1 MAKFENPMSNI
12 RLVYK
17 RSSRLIKCV
26 VLCAIVL
33 STVTLLTIQIQLQGA
48 QAHRDALQNQAAQ
61 LEQEN
66 GQLEEN
72 INGLGSIDSVEQIA
86 KDELGLMNPDTVIMA
101 PNKDG
106 SINKDPG
113 DPQSPVLMWI
123 FCIVAVGIA
132 VLVSILV
139 IGKKHQRNPKFA
151 VSRN

>member
-33 STVTLLTIQIQLQGA
+33 STVTLLTIQIQLQSA
-48 QAHRDALQNQAAQ
+48 QARRDALQNQAAQ

-72 INGLGSIDSVEQIA
+72 IDDLGSIDSVEQIA
-86 KDELGLMNPDTVIMA
+86 KDELGLVDPD
-101 PNKDG
+101 
-106 SINKDPG
+106 SIILQPG
-113 DPQSPVLMWI
+113 ND
-123 FCIVAVGIA
+123 
-132 VLVSILV
+132 
-139 IGKKHQRNPKFA
+139 
-151 VSRN
+151 

>member
-33 STVTLLTIQIQLQGA
+33 STVTLLTIQAQLQGA
-48 QAHRDALQNQAAQ
+48 QARRDALQNQAAQ

-72 INGLGSIDSVEQIA
+72 IDDLGSIDSVEQIA
-86 KDELGLMNPDTVIMA
+86 KDELGLMNPDTVIMT

-113 DPQSPVLMWI
+113 DPQFPVLMWI
-123 FCIVAVGIA
+123 FCIVTVGIA
-132 VLVSILV
+132 ALVLILV
-139 IGKKHQRNPKFA
+139 IEKKHQRNSKFA
-151 VSRN
+151 ISRN